1 MATAFELIEFSSD
14 AALAI
19 DSESRVVAWNHKS
32 EQLFGYS
39 ATEVVGKHCGD
50 VLRTAIHQGA
60 PLCVLIVRFS
70 VVF

>member
-50 VLRTAIHQGA
+50 VL
-60 PLCVLIVRFS
+60 
-70 VVF
+70 